1 MCIYTTSFIAQ
12 SGTGVKVKEHSTGM
26 HMWWHTYK
34 YKLNSTLKTLG
45 KISDDKTAC
54 LTEETQK

>member
-1 MCIYTTSFIAQ
+1 MYQDF
-12 SGTGVKVKEHSTGM
+12 
-26 HMWWHTYK
+26 
-34 YKLNSTLKTLG
+34 KLLDYLCKLKKLKTLG

>member
-1 MCIYTTSFIAQ
+1 MIPNDILIQ
-12 SGTGVKVKEHSTGM
+12 IEQ
-26 HMWWHTYK
+26 
-34 YKLNSTLKTLG
+34 LKTLG